1 MPSSPD
7 TPELNPSPSH
17 SDSSEPKPVL
27 RLIPLQDTVVFPN
40 MGITLTEEVGD
51 DERVVLVPRH
61 ENEFLEVGTVAEVTE
76 QLRLPGGGHAVALSG
91 EHRALIGAA
100 QTGPA
105 GELRVEVQEHPDDVP
120 ADKRTRELERE
131 YRATVEEILELRGDD
146 GRIAAFLRAIAEPGA
161 LADSAGYSPNLSYEQ
176 KVQLLRALDVTD
188 RLELAVKLQRE
199 SLAELQIRKRIREDV
214 QEGAEKQQREYFLRK
229 QMESIR
235 KELGEDDASVA
246 DEYRTKIAEA
256 QMPQAVEEQAL
267 KELGRLERM
276 GEQTGESSMIRTYLD
291 WLIAVPWSKRSE
303 EHLDPVAAREV
314 LDADHAGL
322 EDVKDRVTEY
332 LAVRKLRQDRGIEAE
347 GRVGDRSGAIL
358 TLIGP
363 PGTGKTSIGESIARA
378 TGREFVRMSLGGVRD
393 EAEIRGHRRT
403 YIGALPGRLVRALR
417 DAGTMNPVILLDEV
431 DKVGADWRG
440 DPSAALLEVLDPAQ
454 NHSFRDHYLDVELD
468 LSQVMFLATA
478 NVADTIPGPLL
489 DRMEVIGFDGYT
501 TEEKLAIARGYLW
514 PRQRERNGLREDEVE
529 ISDDMLKTIV
539 AEYTREAGVRNLE
552 RNLGT
557 VLRKTATRIASSQT
571 ARAASGKR
579 NGDGGAPSE
588 ARAKPSKAGK
598 TPPAVETP
606 VQIDLDA
613 VRDALGRQKF
623 FQESAARTA
632 TPGVATG
639 LAVTGT
645 GGDVLFVEA
654 TAMHTGGQ
662 GKGANLV
669 LTGQL
674 GDVMKESAQIALSYV
689 RGHAAELGIPEDAFA
704 GREFHVHVPAGAIP
718 KDGPSAGVTMVTA
731 LASLLSG
738 RPVKHTVGMTGEVT
752 LQGRVLPIGGL
763 KQKALAAHA
772 AGLTD
777 VILPE
782 RNRGDLDEIP
792 QEVREQMSFHP
803 VMTIDEVLER
813 ALEPARASNPSAGT
827 GAGRGGGK
835 GSTARRKGKGAGG
848 GAEAED
854 RDDADGDAPARDEV
868 AGVTS

>member
-1 MPSSPD
+1 MPASPPASPD
-7 TPELNPSPSH
+7 TPQSNPSP
-17 SDSSEPKPVL
+17 PKPIL
-27 RLIPLQDTVVFPN
+27 RLIPLEDTVVFPN

-61 ENEFLEVGTVAEVTE
+61 ENEFLDVGTIAEVTE
-76 QLRLPGGGHAVALSG
+76 RLRLPGGGHAVALSG
-91 EHRALIGAA
+91 EHRGLIGAA
-100 QTGPA
+100 QTGPG
-105 GELRVEVQEHPDDVP
+105 GELRVEVDERPDEVP
-120 ADKRTRELERE
+120 VDGRTRELERE

-146 GRIAAFLRAIAEPGA
+146 GRIAAFLRAIAEPGP

-176 KVQLLRALDVTD
+176 KVQLLRTLDVTE
-188 RLELAVKLQRE
+188 RLELSVKLQRE

-229 QMESIR
+229 QMDSIR

-246 DEYRTKIAEA
+246 DEYRTKIEDAD
-256 QMPQAVEEQAL
+256 MPEPVKEQAL
-267 KELGRLERM
+267 KELSRLERM

-291 WLIAVPWSKRSE
+291 WLIAVPWGKRSD
-303 EHLDPVAAREV
+303 EHLDPVAARAV

-332 LAVRKLRQDRGIEAE
+332 LAVRKLREDRGIEA
-347 GRVGDRSGAIL
+347 DPKSGAIL

-489 DRMEVIGFDGYT
+489 DRMEVIRFDGYT
-501 TEEKLAIARGYLW
+501 SEEKLAIAKGYLW
-514 PRQRERNGLREDEVE
+514 PRQRDRNGLREDEVE
-529 ISDDMLKTIV
+529 ISDEVLRTIIS
-539 AEYTREAGVRNLE
+539 EYTREAGVRNLE
-552 RNLGT
+552 REAGT
-557 VLRKTATRIASSQT
+557 VLRKTATRIASAQSRTGTDESPKADAQD
-571 ARAASGKR
+571 AEKSSAQSNGKVPDAEVKKAAKKTK
-579 NGDGGAPSE
+579 A
-588 ARAKPSKAGK
+588 AKAAKQ
-598 TPPAVETP
+598 TP
-606 VQIDLDA
+606 VKIDLEV

-623 FQESAARTA
+623 FQESASRTA

-654 TAMHTGGQ
+654 TAMKAGESAPGN
-662 GKGANLV
+662 ALV

-674 GDVMKESAQIALSYV
+674 GDVMKESARIALSYV
-689 RGHAAELGIPEDAFA
+689 RGHAQELGISESAFE
-704 GREFHVHVPAGAIP
+704 GQEFHVHVPAGAIP

-792 QEVREQMSFHP
+792 EEVREQMAFHP
-803 VMTIDEVLER
+803 VMTVQEVLDR
-813 ALEPARASNPSAGT
+813 ALEPARV
-827 GAGRGGGK
+827 
-835 GSTARRKGKGAGG
+835 
-848 GAEAED
+848 E
-854 RDDADGDAPARDEV
+854 PARDAAATV
-868 AGVTS
+868 NS

>member
-1 MPSSPD
+1 M
-7 TPELNPSPSH
+7 PSPSENTTIQ
-17 SDSSEPKPVL
+17 EPKPRL
-27 RLIPLQDTVVFPN
+27 RLIPLDDTVVFPN
-40 MGITLTEEVGD
+40 MGITLTVDVGE

-61 ENEFLEVGTVAEVTE
+61 ENEFLEVGTIAEVSE
-76 QLRLPGGGHAVALSG
+76 QVRLPGGGRAVALSG

-100 QTGPA
+100 QTGPT
-105 GELRVEVQEHPDDVP
+105 GELRVEVDERPDEVP
-120 ADKRTRELERE
+120 VDKRTRELERE

-146 GRIAAFLRAIAEPGA
+146 GRISAFLRAIAEPGA
-161 LADSAGYSPNLSYEQ
+161 LADSAGYSPALTYEQ
-176 KVQLLRALDVTD
+176 KVELLRTIDVTE
-188 RLELAVKLQRE
+188 RLELALRLQRE

-214 QEGAEKQQREYFLRK
+214 QEGAEKQQREYILRK
-229 QMESIR
+229 QLDSIR
-235 KELGEDDASVA
+235 KELGEDDASVVE
-246 DEYRTKIAEA
+246 EYRAKIEDAG
-256 QMPQAVEEQAL
+256 MPEPVKEQAL

-303 EHLDPVAAREV
+303 EHLDPRGAREV

-322 EDVKDRVTEY
+322 DDVKDRITEY
-332 LAVRKLRQDRGIEAE
+332 LAVRKLRQERGIEAE
-347 GRVGDRSGAIL
+347 GRAGNRSAGAIL

-489 DRMEVIGFDGYT
+489 DRMEVIRFDGYT
-501 TEEKLAIARGYLW
+501 PEEKLAIAKGYLW
-514 PRQRERNGLREDEVE
+514 PRQRDRNGLREDEVE
-529 ISDDMLKTIV
+529 ISDEVLRTII

-552 RNLGT
+552 RELGT
-557 VLRKTATRIASSQT
+557 VLRKTATKIAS
-571 ARAASGKR
+571 AKR
-579 NGDGGAPSE
+579 EGEDGEGGAQ
-588 ARAKPSKAGK
+588 
-598 TPPAVETP
+598 TP
-606 VQIDLDA
+606 VKIDLEA
-613 VRDALGRQKF
+613 VREALGRQKF

-654 TAMHTGGQ
+654 TAMKTAGSGS
-662 GKGANLV
+662 GLV

-674 GDVMKESAQIALSYV
+674 GEVMKESAQIALSYV
-689 RGHAAELGIPEDAFA
+689 RGHAEQLGVDEGAFEH
-704 GREFHVHVPAGAIP
+704 REFHVHVPAGAIP

-763 KQKALAAHA
+763 KQKVLAAHA

-792 QEVREQMSFHP
+792 QDVREQMTFHP
-803 VMTIDEVLER
+803 VMTIQEVLDR
-813 ALEPARASNPSAGT
+813 ALEPAR
-827 GAGRGGGK
+827 
-835 GSTARRKGKGAGG
+835 
-848 GAEAED
+848 D
-854 RDDADGDAPARDEV
+854 V
-868 AGVTS
+868 AHLS